1 MNKKIF
7 YLVYGVP
14 GSGKSTYVEKELK
27 TKYKNLQHFEADM
40 FFYNKNGVYQF
51 NPKKLGLA
59 HMWCHLQHFEAD
71 MFFYN
76 KNGVYQFNP
85 KKLGL
90 AHMWCQTK
98 FIEAMKNGFP
108 VCVSN
113 TSLTP
118 KEREVYFT
126 QATAHDY
133 EIHVHYCTGGFQN
146 VHGVPEEKVE
156 KMKNK
161 LIPITEKEISEF
173 KIHFDN

>member
-27 TKYKNLQHFEADM
+27 TKYKDLQHFEADM
-40 FFYNKNGVYQF
+40 FFYNKNGIYQF

-59 HMWCHLQHFEAD
+59 H
-71 MFFYN
+71 
-76 KNGVYQFNP
+76 K
-85 KKLGL
+85 
-90 AHMWCQTK
+90 WCQTK

-126 QATAHDY
+126 KATAHDY
-133 EIHVHYCTGGFQN
+133 EIHVHYCNGRFQN

>member
-1 MNKKIF
+1 MNNKIF

-59 HMWCHLQHFEAD
+59 H
-71 MFFYN
+71 
-76 KNGVYQFNP
+76 K
-85 KKLGL
+85 
-90 AHMWCQTK
+90 WCQTK

-118 KEREVYFT
+118 KEREVYFMN
-126 QATAHDY
+126 ACAHNY
-133 EIHVHYCTGGFQN
+133 EIHVHYCAGGFQN

-156 KMKNK
+156 KMKKFMVFLKKK
-161 LIPITEKEISEF
+161 LK
-173 KIHFDN
+173 K

>member
-27 TKYKNLQHFEADM
+27 TKYKDLQHFEADM

-59 HMWCHLQHFEAD
+59 H
-71 MFFYN
+71 
-76 KNGVYQFNP
+76 K
-85 KKLGL
+85 
-90 AHMWCQTK
+90 WCQTK
-98 FIEAMKNGFP
+98 FIEAMKNGFH
-108 VCVSN
+108 VCISN

-118 KEREVYFT
+118 KEREVYFMK
-126 QATAHDY
+126 ATAHDY
-133 EIHVHYCTGGFQN
+133 EIHVHYCNGGFQN

>member
-27 TKYKNLQHFEADM
+27 TKYKD
-40 FFYNKNGVYQF
+40 
-51 NPKKLGLA
+51 
-59 HMWCHLQHFEAD
+59 LQHFEAD

-126 QATAHDY
+126 KATAHDY
-133 EIHVHYCTGGFQN
+133 EIHVHYCAGGFQN

>member
-1 MNKKIF
+1 MDKKIF
-7 YLVYGVP
+7 YFVYGVP

-27 TKYKNLQHFEADM
+27 TKYKDLQHFEADM
-40 FFYNKNGVYQF
+40 FFYDKNGI
-51 NPKKLGLA
+51 
-59 HMWCHLQHFEAD
+59 
-71 MFFYN
+71 
-76 KNGVYQFNP
+76 YQFNP

-118 KEREVYFT
+118 KERRVYFMN
-126 QATAHDY
+126 ACAHNY
-133 EIHVHYCTGGFQN
+133 EIHVHYCNGGFQN

-161 LIPITEKEISEF
+161 LVPITEQEINEF

>member
-27 TKYKNLQHFEADM
+27 TKYKDLQHFEADM

-59 HMWCHLQHFEAD
+59 H
-71 MFFYN
+71 
-76 KNGVYQFNP
+76 K
-85 KKLGL
+85 
-90 AHMWCQTK
+90 WCQTK

-126 QATAHDY
+126 KATAHDY
-133 EIHVHYCTGGFQN
+133 EIHVHYCTGEFQN

>member
-27 TKYKNLQHFEADM
+27 TKYKDLQHFEADM

-59 HMWCHLQHFEAD
+59 H
-71 MFFYN
+71 
-76 KNGVYQFNP
+76 K
-85 KKLGL
+85 
-90 AHMWCQTK
+90 WCQTK

-126 QATAHDY
+126 KATAHDY
-133 EIHVHYCTGGFQN
+133 EIHVHYCNGEFQN

-173 KIHFDN
+173 KIHFDNYV

>member
-7 YLVYGVP
+7 YLVYGVS

-27 TKYKNLQHFEADM
+27 TKYKN
-40 FFYNKNGVYQF
+40 
-51 NPKKLGLA
+51 
-59 HMWCHLQHFEAD
+59 LQHFEAD

-126 QATAHDY
+126 KATAHDY
-133 EIHVHYCTGGFQN
+133 EIHVHYCNGGFQN
-146 VHGVPEEKVE
+146 VHGVPNEKVE

>member
-27 TKYKNLQHFEADM
+27 TKYKDLQHFEADM

-59 HMWCHLQHFEAD
+59 H
-71 MFFYN
+71 
-76 KNGVYQFNP
+76 K
-85 KKLGL
+85 
-90 AHMWCQTK
+90 WCQTK

-126 QATAHDY
+126 QATVHDY
-133 EIHVHYCTGGFQN
+133 EIHVHYCNGGFQN

>member
-27 TKYKNLQHFEADM
+27 TKYKDLQHFEADM

-59 HMWCHLQHFEAD
+59 H
-71 MFFYN
+71 
-76 KNGVYQFNP
+76 K
-85 KKLGL
+85 
-90 AHMWCQTK
+90 WCQTK

>member
-1 MNKKIF
+1 MNNKIF
-7 YLVYGVP
+7 YFVYGVP

-59 HMWCHLQHFEAD
+59 H
-71 MFFYN
+71 
-76 KNGVYQFNP
+76 K
-85 KKLGL
+85 
-90 AHMWCQTK
+90 WCQTK

-118 KEREVYFT
+118 KEREVYFMK
-126 QATAHDY
+126 ACAHNY
-133 EIHVHYCTGGFQN
+133 EIHVHYCAGGFQN

-161 LIPITEKEISEF
+161 LIPITEQEINEF
-173 KIHFDN
+173 KINFDN

>member
-27 TKYKNLQHFEADM
+27 TKYKDLQHFEADM
-40 FFYNKNGVYQF
+40 FFYDKNGIYQF
-51 NPKKLGLA
+51 NPKKLSFA
-59 HMWCHLQHFEAD
+59 H
-71 MFFYN
+71 
-76 KNGVYQFNP
+76 K
-85 KKLGL
+85 
-90 AHMWCQTK
+90 WCQTK
-98 FIEAMKNGFP
+98 FIESMMNGVP

-126 QATAHDY
+126 QATAYNY
-133 EIHVHYCTGGFQN
+133 EIHVHYCDGGFQN

-161 LIPITEKEISEF
+161 LVPITEQEINEF